1 MTAKSHI
8 GLSSRTGASRGVE
21 WLARI
26 GFVAKGLLYA
36 TVGSLAAC
44 SGLGHGGETTDSR
57 GAMAT
62 LHSMPFGD
70 LLLIG
75 MAIGL
80 VGYGVWRVVEGFAD
94 PDDRGDDA
102 KGLALRASFVA
113 RGLLHIALAIS
124 AASVAAIT
132 PRSWGI
138 GAGGASGNETSE
150 MTATAIDLPGGK
162 WLVLGVGIAVA
173 AFGLWQ
179 LVRAFRAK
187 LSRNVDKGDAEREI
201 GGWVIGV
208 SRLGIG
214 ARGLVFVAL
223 GWLLGMAAL
232 RQDPSRAGGVES
244 GLDVFAALGQWPLV
258 AIGAGLIAYGF
269 YQLLSARYRRI
280 RV

>member
-1 MTAKSHI
+1 MTPRSHVGI
-8 GLSSRTGASRGVE
+8 SSGSGASRGVE

-44 SGLGHGGETTDSR
+44 SGLGRGGQTTDSR

-62 LHSMPFGD
+62 LHTMPFGE

-94 PDDRGDDA
+94 PDERGDDA

-124 AASVAAIT
+124 AASVAAVT
-132 PRSWGI
+132 PRSWSI
-138 GAGGASGNETSE
+138 GAGGSSGNEASN

-162 WLVLGVGIAVA
+162 WLVLGVGIGLA

-187 LSRNVDKGDAEREI
+187 LSRNVDRGDAEREI
-201 GGWVIGV
+201 GGWVIVV

-223 GWLLGMAAL
+223 GWLLGLAAL
-232 RQDPSRAGGVES
+232 RHDPSRAGGIES
-244 GLDVFAALGQWPLV
+244 GLDVFAALGRWPLV
-258 AIGAGLIAYGF
+258 AIGAGLIAYGI